1 MGVNA
6 DAFERGPK
14 DERARRSGVAIFA
27 LGAAA
32 ALVAVAASAQRA
44 WFGETAEEPVA
55 QHSRQPGETFR
66 EPLRSGGT
74 GPEMVV
80 IPPGQ
85 FWMGCVSGVDCDS
98 DELPVRQVTISPLAV
113 SMYEVTFADW
123 DACVT
128 AGGCAHRPGDGGWGR
143 GRRPVINVSWDD
155 AQQYVRWLSA
165 STAGAYRLL
174 SESEWEYSARAG
186 SATAYSWGNK
196 IGSGLANC
204 YKCGSQWDLQTVPVG
219 SFAANAW
226 GLHDLHG
233 NVFEWVQDCWGA
245 TYSLGQPLD
254 GDAWQRGDCS
264 RRVLRGGSWFDAP
277 WALRSATR
285 AGLSSGVRE
294 DFIGFRVARDLPPAR
309 SVGSGLVG
317 QSSGSQAK
325 DVAAEV
331 DDLKP
336 AAGFVDRAAEL
347 GVDFT
352 HVNGMTGELYFAE
365 HMGSGV
371 ALSDFDGDG
380 DLDLYLGQGHR
391 LGPSLPGVTEGDP
404 VSSGDRLFRNDLDAG
419 TLGFSDVTSESGLD
433 ARGYAMGVAVGDI
446 DNDGDPDLYVLN
458 LGANELWRNDSEP
471 GALRFTNI
479 TAGSNTADPRWSAA
493 ASFFDFDFDG
503 LLDLFVGNYVE
514 YRLVLHQQCRVEGVP
529 DYCGPKTYRPEANR
543 LLRNRGLGV
552 FEDWTDRLGLSD
564 LERPTLGVV
573 AADFD
578 GDGWTDV
585 YAAND
590 QELNALLLNRNG
602 AAFVDEAVLAGT
614 AVDAFGRPQA
624 SMGVLAEDFNGD
636 GTIDL
641 FMTHFDRETNTLY
654 VNRGDGSWGD
664 ATSASGL
671 GQPSYP
677 FTGFGAAVV
686 DYDLDGEL
694 DLYVANG
701 AVKRIEE
708 QHRRGDR
715 LPLRQRNQLF
725 RGLGEGRFE
734 EVLNFESPTVS
745 EVSRGL
751 AAGDL
756 DNDGDRDLVVANN
769 NGPVR
774 MLMNERQPNPQEWVG
789 IDLRLP
795 GKEPRHA
802 GRRALGARVRIQD
815 TGAGVPSRWRRFH
828 TDGSYAAAN
837 DPRVILRLRT
847 TRNPPEIGVYWPDGV
862 VESFT
867 PADLGRYFTLV
878 RGAGEAGESV
888 SAAVP

>member
-1 MGVNA
+1 M
-6 DAFERGPK
+6 
-14 DERARRSGVAIFA
+14 RSGIAIFA
-27 LGAAA
+27 LGVAA
-32 ALVAVAASAQRA
+32 ALVATAASAQLPWVREA
-44 WFGETAEEPVA
+44 AEEVVA
-55 QHSRQPGETFR
+55 LHSRQPGETFR
-66 EPLRSGGT
+66 EPLRSGGR

-80 IPPGQ
+80 IPQGSSR
-85 FWMGCVSGVDCDS
+85 MGCVSGVDCDD
-98 DELPVRQVTISPLAV
+98 DEFPVRPVTISSFAV
-113 SMYEVTFADW
+113 SRYEVTFADW
-123 DACVT
+123 DACVL
-128 AGGCAHRPGDGGWGR
+128 AGGCGHRPGDEGWGR
-143 GRRPVINVSWDD
+143 GRRPVIDVSWDD

-186 SATAYSWGNK
+186 SVTAYAWGSG

-204 YKCGSQWDLQTVPVG
+204 YKCGSQWDLQTAPVG
-219 SFAANAW
+219 SFPENAW
-226 GLHDLHG
+226 DLHDLHG

-245 TYSLGQPLD
+245 SYSLGQPSN
-254 GDAWQRGDCS
+254 GGSWQGGDCS
-264 RRVLRGGSWFDAP
+264 RRVLRGGSWFDAS

-285 AGLSSGVRE
+285 AGLASGVRE
-294 DFIGFRVARDLPPAR
+294 NFIGFRVARDLPPTRSVESGVEQFAGAR
-309 SVGSGLVG
+309 SNDAAVGI
-317 QSSGSQAK
+317 A
-325 DVAAEV
+325 DA
-331 DDLKP
+331 KP
-336 AAGFVDRAAEL
+336 AEGFVDCAAEL

-391 LGPSLPGVTEGDP
+391 LGPSVPGATEGDP
-404 VSSGDRLFRNDLDAG
+404 VTLGDRLFRNDLDAG
-419 TLGFSDVTSESGLD
+419 VLRFSDATKESGLD
-433 ARGYAMGVAVGDI
+433 ARGYSMGVAVGDI
-446 DNDGDPDLYVLN
+446 DNDGDPDLYILN

-479 TAGSNTADPRWSAA
+479 TAGSNTADPRWSATA
-493 ASFFDFDFDG
+493 TFFDFDLDG

-514 YRLVLHQQCRVEGVP
+514 YRLALHQECRAGGVP

-602 AAFVDEAVLAGT
+602 AAFVDDAVLAGT

-641 FMTHFDRETNTLY
+641 FMTHFDGEMNTLY
-654 VNRGDGSWGD
+654 VNRGDGSWKD
-664 ATSASGL
+664 ATGASGL

-694 DLYVANG
+694 DLFIANG
-701 AVKRIEE
+701 AVERIEE
-708 QHRRGDR
+708 QHRLGDS

-725 RGLGEGRFE
+725 RGLGEGRYE
-734 EVLNFESPTVS
+734 EVLDFESPTVS

-774 MLMNERQPNPQEWVG
+774 MLMNEKQPNPQEWVG

-795 GKEPRHA
+795 GKGQRRA
-802 GRRALGARVRIQD
+802 GRRALGARVRVPN
-815 TGAGVPSRWRRFH
+815 TGTGVSSRWRRFH
-828 TDGSYAAAN
+828 TDGSYAAAS
-837 DPRVILRLRT
+837 DPRVILRT
-847 TRNPPEIGVYWPDGV
+847 TRRPPEISVYWPDGV
-862 VESFT
+862 AETFT
-867 PADLGRYFTLV
+867 PAGLGRYFTLV
-878 RGAGEAGESV
+878 RGNGEA
-888 SAAVP
+888 AAGGSGAAP